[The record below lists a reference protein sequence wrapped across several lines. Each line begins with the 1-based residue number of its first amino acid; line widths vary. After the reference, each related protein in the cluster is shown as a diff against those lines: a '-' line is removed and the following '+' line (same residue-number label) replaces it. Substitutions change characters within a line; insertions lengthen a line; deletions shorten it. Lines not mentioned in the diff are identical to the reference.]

1 MNSTKQAEN
10 NITDLTKLDLEPARP
25 DLLSVKTQ
33 VIIAFLLSSII
44 VLTIYW
50 PTLSVGFLLDDFLH
64 LDQIARAVLHGDS
77 HDFLA
82 NLYSNWGG
90 SDIMRSY
97 RPLVTLSLFADFL
110 LFKANAIGYHVTNLI
125 LMCSCCLF
133 VALIASELS
142 GAYGNRMR
150 AATSIWAAL
159 IFAAYPLHVESV
171 AWIIGRVDLLCTA
184 FYLASLY
191 YFLRLRL
198 IKEPPYLWL
207 CLGCF
212 VLSMLS
218 KEMAVSLPAVVTIFA
233 FLTAPSQAEFKTGSK
248 TSPIFRIIRKPSDVE
263 LKAIALLWLT
273 LILFAGLRLLIL
285 SDAIGGYGTAGL
297 STLFSSF
304 ANKAALL
311 KIIAPANEEI
321 IPKTTNLILAGSIAY
336 IAAGVFVLLR
346 CFITPSLIRYF
357 AAFALMGIIS
367 LLPTF
372 QVWNIAPNLCGSR
385 LFFLSS
391 AALSLALA
399 FALIP
404 SEDEI
409 DRKATRIATVAGTLL
424 LTYQLCFYTFLVREN
439 VKPFTKAGELMKKI
453 SRQLEDLSSKQDKF
467 LLLNLPTDYK
477 GAPMITRPQ
486 YLKTIA
492 NTPFSSTDYS
502 LKLITAEIDP
512 PCDRSIYSS
521 EKIEATLQE
530 HPSVSRYFWSDANE
544 AVLPWKKPE
553 GKSGFKCLFTNIEK
567 RSTAPTDMPVGNSK
581 NWHVFNT
588 RMSQIEST
596 ATGARLSP
604 NKYGLSIWLPVEAAN
619 PLTTALVKL
628 KMRVVSEQPTKQI
641 LPLIHFS
648 WKQDNSVLSATKE
661 ANVVQTGEDSFE
673 CPLSKSKEWLLGGTI
688 NAVGLSL
695 SPGPYS
701 VEVESIEGVSR

>member
-10 NITDLTKLDLEPARP
+10 NHTDLTKLELEPARP

-33 VIIAFLLSSII
+33 VVIAFLLSTIL
-44 VLTIYW
+44 VFTIYW

-64 LDQIARAVLHGDS
+64 LDQIARAVLHGDW

-90 SDIMRSY
+90 SDIMRSF

-110 LFKANAIGYHVTNLI
+110 IFKANAVGYHLTNLL
-125 LMCSCCLF
+125 LMSFCCLF

-171 AWIIGRVDLLCTA
+171 AWVIGRVDLLCTA

-207 CLGCF
+207 CLGSF

-233 FLTAPSQAEFKTGSK
+233 FFTASSQAEFKSDAK
-248 TSPIFRIIRKPSDVE
+248 SSLLFRFIRKPSDLE
-263 LKAIALLWLT
+263 LKAIGLLWLT
-273 LILFAGLRLLIL
+273 LILFAGLRFIIL
-285 SDAIGGYGTAGL
+285 SDAIGGYGTSGL
-297 STLFSSF
+297 STLFTSF

-311 KIIAPANEEI
+311 KLIAPANEEI
-321 IPKTTNLILAGSIAY
+321 VPKTANLITAGSIAY
-336 IAAGVFVLLR
+336 IGAGVFILLR
-346 CFITPSLIRYF
+346 CLVTPSLIRYF

-409 DRKATRIATVAGTLL
+409 DGKATRLVTIMGTLL
-424 LTYQLCFYTFLVREN
+424 LTYQLCFFTLLAREN
-439 VKPFTKAGELMKKI
+439 LKPFTKAGELMKRI
-453 SRQLEDLSSKQDKF
+453 SRQLEQISSKENKF
-467 LLLNLPTDYK
+467 LLFNLPTDYK

-486 YLKTIA
+486 YLKTMIA
-492 NTPFSSTDYS
+492 PPFSKIDFSAKVS
-502 LKLITAEIDP
+502 TAEIDP
-512 PCDRSIYSS
+512 PCDRSIYSA
-521 EKIEATLQE
+521 KQIESALQN
-530 HPSVSRYFWSDANE
+530 PQTVSRYYWSDAAE
-544 AVLPWKKPE
+544 EVRLWKRPE
-553 GKSGFKCLFTNIEK
+553 GKSGFTRMFDNLEK
-567 RSTAPTDMPVGNSK
+567 RITAPTDVPVGDAK

-588 RMSQIEST
+588 QMPQIEKL
-596 ATGARLSP
+596 ADGVRLSP
-604 NKYGLSIWLPVEAAN
+604 NKHGVALWLPVESAN
-619 PLTTALVKL
+619 PLTIPLVKI
-628 KMRVVSEQPTKQI
+628 KMRVISEQPTKQI
-641 LPLIHFS
+641 LPLIRLS
-648 WKQDNSVLSATKE
+648 WKQDNAILSATKE
-661 ANVVQTGEDSFE
+661 ANIAQAGENTYE
-673 CPLSKSKEWLLGGTI
+673 CRLSESKEWLLGGTI

-695 SPGPYS
+695 LPGPYS
-701 VEVESIEGVSR
+701 VVVESIEGVPQ